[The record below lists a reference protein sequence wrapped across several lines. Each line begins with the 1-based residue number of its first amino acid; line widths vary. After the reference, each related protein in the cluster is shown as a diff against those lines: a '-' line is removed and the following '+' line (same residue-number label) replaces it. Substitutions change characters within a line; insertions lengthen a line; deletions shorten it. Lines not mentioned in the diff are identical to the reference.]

1 MRKQLLGITALL
13 TLSGPAFAG
22 THGGIAHDLRGLLG
36 QTLTGLESAWH
47 DVGHTIPLHERLTQD
62 INAILPVV
70 GGYMGGPIGAV
81 VASSVVGHN
90 THQTPRE
97 VLAIGLR
104 DYAYSTVGN
113 LLTAITAGNI
123 APTASA
129 DMAAKTRKATASAAA
144 STGPARTTGP
154 SFVAPHTCSV
164 NGCDPSNP

>member
-1 MRKQLLGITALL
+1 MRKHLLGITALL

-22 THGGIAHDLRGLLG
+22 THGSIAHDLRGLLG

-70 GGYMGGPIGAV
+70 GGYVGGPVGAV

-90 THQTPRE
+90 TNQTPRQ
-97 VLAIGLR
+97 VLAVGLR

-113 LLTAITAGNI
+113 LLTAITAGNV

-129 DMAAKTRKATASAAA
+129 DMAPKTTTSATPEPVPAAPASH
-144 STGPARTTGP
+144 TGP
-154 SFVAPHTCSV
+154 SFVAPQTCSA
-164 NGCDPSNP
+164 NGCSPASP